1 MLKSNNVKRVLS
13 SAGFEHFF
21 HFFTVFSGIFIIMT
35 TLILQVMRTG
45 LYASPDSSLTA
56 IAKNADQYVALAMA
70 RTITVTETDSSDG
83 DNDTTYEPKVSIAK
97 VSPNIDLILFD
108 KKGNRLTENT
118 SFSKLQNLDVD
129 VRKRGT
135 IISATVPSLFGQE
148 NEHYHYITVKVHD
161 NNYPNVRYMTIAVN
175 VEQLVAA
182 NERYE
187 RIIIT
192 LMVIFWIVSIGASI
206 YLAMWT
212 RKPIIES
219 YEKQKSFVENASHE
233 LRTPLSVLQNRLEV
247 LLRKPNETILDNFEN
262 LASSLEE
269 VRNMRLLTTN
279 LLNLARRDDGIKPEL
294 TQITPEEIETIFE
307 NYSLIA
313 EESSKQ
319 FNSENL
325 VARSFRSDRT
335 LLKQVMTILFDN
347 AMKYTGDD
355 GVIDFTVKTN
365 DHTLI
370 LSVADNGYGISDA
383 DKKKIFDRFYRVDKA
398 RTRQQG
404 GFGLGLSLA
413 QQIVKSLK
421 GSITVKDNTPQGT
434 IFEVKLPINK

>member
-1 MLKSNNVKRVLS
+1 MLKSNNIKSILS

-56 IAKNADQYVALAMA
+56 IAKNANQYVALAVA
-70 RTITVTETDSSDG
+70 RTITVTETDSSD
-83 DNDTTYEPKVSIAK
+83 DNDTTYEPKISITKAT
-97 VSPNIDLILFD
+97 SNIDIILFD
-108 KKGNRLTENT
+108 EKGNRLTENT
-118 SFSKLQNLDVD
+118 NFSKLQNLDVD

-135 IISATVPSLFGQE
+135 IISATVPSLFTKE

-161 NNYPNVRYMTIAVN
+161 TNYPNVKYMTIAVN

-182 NERYE
+182 KERYE

-279 LLNLARRDDGIKPEL
+279 LLNLARRDDGIKADL
-294 TQITPEEIETIFE
+294 TLITPEEIETIFE

-313 EESSKQ
+313 EEGGKQ
-319 FNSENL
+319 FNPKNL
-325 VARSFRSDRT
+325 VVRSFKSDRT

-355 GVIDFTVKTN
+355 GVIDFTVKTTER
-365 DHTLI
+365 TLL
-370 LSVADNGYGISDA
+370 LSIADNGFGISDT
-383 DKKKIFDRFYRVDKA
+383 DKKKIFDRFYRVSKA

-421 GSITVKDNTPQGT
+421 GSIMVKDNTPQGT
-434 IFEVKLPINK
+434 IFEVKIPINK